1 MNLREITQYLQNAPH
16 GATCL
21 RMAKDLDCDLQE
33 LEVGVKGLYRAHRVY
48 PLQRGKLVIDSVW
61 AIYKKPSVPVFRAN
75 EILEAF
81 QAAAMAKLLEANGVV
96 A

>member
-1 MNLREITQYLQNAPH
+1 MNLREITQYLQNSPH

-21 RMAKDLDCDLQE
+21 RIAKDLDCDPQE
-33 LEVGVKGLYRAHRVY
+33 LEVGMISLYRQHRVY

-61 AIYKKPSVPVFRAN
+61 AVQRKPHIPVFRAN

-81 QAAAMAKLLEANGVV
+81 QAAAMAKLLEANGVM